1 MQNTLR
7 LPEAE
12 YPPQIPGNRNFIP
25 QYPNGDILGAQLAY
39 WKQQLTGASTILE
52 LPTDHPRP
60 AVNSHHNSNYTFV
73 LSRQLTDDL
82 KALSRRE
89 GVNLFITL
97 TAAFNILL
105 HRYTGQDDL
114 LIGTDTMSYRHP
126 ETERSLDIFSNVL
139 PLRTNLSGNP
149 TFRELLARVQT
160 VILDAEAH
168 QDVPFEYLLKE
179 LQLEGESG
187 QNPLFQVMLT
197 IQPSVPDLSSDWAL
211 TQTDVNIDRCKLDL
225 SLIFEDQLEGLIVRF
240 EFNIDLFDETT
251 IARMSGHLQTL
262 LKGIVDNPSQ
272 RISEL
277 PILTQA
283 ERHQLLVERNAT
295 QVAYP
300 RDTCLPQ
307 LIEDQVERTPDAVA
321 VVYKDTQLT
330 YRELNARANQLA
342 HYLRQLGVG
351 PDALV
356 GLYVERSLE
365 MVVGLLG
372 ILKAGGAY
380 VPLDPTYPDE
390 RIAFMLTDAQA
401 HVLVTQQHLTAYL
414 PAHSA
419 QVVCLDADAPIVA
432 QQSETNPVP
441 VATSDNLAYVIYTS
455 GSTGRPKGV
464 QILHRAL
471 VNFLISMRQQ
481 PGLTAEDVLLAVTT
495 LSFDI
500 AALELFLPLIVG
512 AHIVMASRDVVAN
525 GAALA
530 ELLESSRA
538 TVMQAAPVTW
548 RILLA
553 AGWQG
558 NPRLKIL
565 CGGEALPRELAR
577 QLLAKVGSLW
587 NMYGP
592 TETTIWSTVC
602 KIEPADETISIG
614 CPIANTSLYLLDT
627 HLQLVPDGVPGE
639 LYIGG
644 DGLARGYLYRPELTA
659 ERFISHPFSD
669 ESGARLYKTGDLAR
683 YLTNGTIEHLG
694 RLDFQVKL
702 RGYRI
707 ELGEIE
713 AILSQH
719 PSVQQAVVIVREDVP
734 GDKRLVAYVIP
745 NQEQTATIS
754 DLQKHAMKQLPS
766 YMVPSVI
773 VLLETLPLTP
783 NGKVDRKALP
793 APDSSRTLAPDTF
806 VAPTLPIHHQ
816 LIQLWEELLDVRP
829 IGIRDNFFYLGG
841 HSLLAARFV
850 ARVEEVFGK
859 KLSLATL
866 FACPTIEQ
874 LAHALQTGEE
884 KSSHTPLVAIQVS
897 GSQRPFFYL
906 HGAWEG
912 DAFYCFHL
920 AQHLGPDQPFYAL
933 APYNFDS
940 VQDVPTIEEMAKA
953 HISSLRAIQLE
964 GPYLLGGF
972 CNGGLVAYEM
982 ARQLHAQGQQVDR
995 LILIE
1000 PAYPPLLHA
1009 LARGLIPRVGNLLR
1023 LSQRKQLDYFLR
1035 LRHIYKFLRRER
1047 KLEDL
1052 KGFRSIDPSIH
1063 SLFPTAYAL
1072 RQDDNALFDWIISG
1086 YNYDPYPSKI
1096 TLIWA
1101 DEEPFRG
1108 IWQRKTTQEKG
1119 IELHI
1124 IPGNHIACRTDHIR
1138 AMAEELY
1145 RSLYS

>member
-12 YPPQIPGNRNFIP
+12 YPPHITNNTKIDSQHS
-25 QYPNGDILGAQLAY
+25 YGDILAVQLAY
-39 WKQQLTGASTILE
+39 WKKQLTGASTILE
-52 LPTDHPRP
+52 LPADHPRP
-60 AVNSHHNSNYTFV
+60 AVNSHHSSNYSFE

-82 KALSRRE
+82 VTLSRHE
-89 GVNLFITL
+89 AVDLFITV
-97 TAAFNILL
+97 TTAFNILL

-114 LIGTDTMSYRHP
+114 LIGTDAVSYRNL
-126 ETERSLDIFSNVL
+126 EVEQLLDISTNIL

-149 TFRELLARVQT
+149 TVRELLRRVQT
-160 VILDAEAH
+160 VILDA
-168 QDVPFEYLLKE
+168 QDIPFEHLVKE
-179 LQLEGESG
+179 LHLEGQPG

-197 IQPSVPDLSSDWAL
+197 FQPSLPDLPLDWL
-211 TQTDVNIDRCKLDL
+211 RTQAGLNIDAHKLDL
-225 SLIFEDQLEGLIVRF
+225 ALTFEDQHEGLIGRF
-240 EFNIDLFDETT
+240 EYSTDLFDEAT

-272 RISEL
+272 RISDL
-277 PILTQA
+277 PLLTEA
-283 ERHQLLVERNAT
+283 ERYQLLVERNAT

-300 RDTCLPQ
+300 RETCLPQ
-307 LIEDQVERTPDAVA
+307 LIEEQVARTPYAVA

-351 PDALV
+351 PDVLV
-356 GLYVERSLE
+356 GLCVERSLD

-372 ILKAGGAY
+372 IHKAGGAY
-380 VPLDPTYPDE
+380 VPLDPTYPTD

-401 HVLVTQQHLTAYL
+401 PVLVTQQHLTEHL

-419 QVVCLDADAPIVA
+419 RIICLDADAPMLA
-432 QQSETNPVP
+432 QQSEANPVP

-471 VNFLISMRQQ
+471 VNFLLSMRQQ
-481 PGLTAEDVLLAVTT
+481 PGLSEEDILLAVTT

-512 AHIVMASRDVVAN
+512 ARIIMAGRDVVAN
-525 GAALA
+525 GAALV

-538 TVMQAAPVTW
+538 TVMQATPVTW

-553 AGWQG
+553 TGWQG

-602 KIEPADETISIG
+602 QIEPTDETMSIG
-614 CPIANTSLYLLDT
+614 YPIANTTIYLLDT
-627 HLQLVPDGVPGE
+627 HLQPVPDGVPGE

-644 DGLARGYLYRPELTA
+644 DGLARGYLNRPELTG
-659 ERFISHPFSD
+659 ERFIPHPFSD
-669 ESGARLYKTGDLAR
+669 EPGARLYKTGDLAR
-683 YLTNGTIEHLG
+683 YRSDGTLEHLG

-713 AILSQH
+713 AVLSQH
-719 PSVQQAVVIVREDVP
+719 PAVRQAVVIVREDIP

-745 NQEQTATIS
+745 NQAQTATVA
-754 DLQKHAMKQLPS
+754 DLQNHAMKQLPS
-766 YMVPSVI
+766 YMVPAVF
-773 VLLETLPLTP
+773 VLLEELPLTP

-793 APDSSRTLAPDTF
+793 APDPARTLVPDTF
-806 VAPTLPIHHQ
+806 VAPTQPIHYQ

-850 ARVEEVFGK
+850 ARIEEVFGK

-866 FACPTIEQ
+866 FANPTIEQ
-874 LAHALQTGEE
+874 LAHVLQTEEE
-884 KSSHTPLVAIQVS
+884 KSSHTPLVVIQEN

-920 AQHLGPDQPFYAL
+920 AQHLGSDQPFYAL
-933 APYNFDS
+933 APYNFDG
-940 VQDVPTIEEMAKA
+940 VQDVPSIEEMATA
-953 HISSLRAIQLE
+953 HIASLRTIQPE
-964 GPYLLGGF
+964 GPYILGGF

-982 ARQLHAQGQQVDR
+982 ARQLRAQGQQVDR

-1009 LARGLIPRVGNLLR
+1009 LARGLVTRIGNLFH
-1023 LSQRKQLDYFLR
+1023 LSRQKQLDYFLR
-1035 LRHIYKFLRRER
+1035 LRHIYKFIRGER

-1052 KGFRSIDPSIH
+1052 KGFRSIDPSIQTF
-1063 SLFPTAYAL
+1063 FPTTYAL
-1072 RQDDNALFDWIISG
+1072 RQDDNALFDWIIAG
-1086 YNYDPYPSKI
+1086 YNYAPYPDRI

-1101 DEEPFRG
+1101 SEEPFRG
-1108 IWQRKTTQEKG
+1108 IWRRKTTQEKY
-1119 IELHI
+1119 IELHV
-1124 IPGNHIACRTDHIR
+1124 IPGNHIACRTDHIQ
-1138 AMAEELY
+1138 AMAEELHA
-1145 RSLYS
+1145 SLY